1 MVDQEGLQGLAE
13 VLDEMEPI
21 DHLHGIG
28 RAPANAIRVQVAP
41 ITADHRNRRM
51 LGEPCRDAGGRAVR
65 QQVDDTM
72 CRQIDEDG
80 AIAMTSPPGPLVYP
94 NDLEGWGVGHRGCP
108 HQPEQGRWTGREL
121 QAGREPGPCLPAQRH
136 ANGPED
142 CHQSMGFA
150 SIGRDEFRQALGED
164 PTPAGP
170 IAAEEFPHGQLDT
183 DGPRTPGKVRQAA
196 LIAAMH

>member
-1 MVDQEGLQGLAE
+1 MHGLIDGDPAGVLGRPLAVRPRGFGAPAPASVHKRDEDRASSRPERHRRPERGVLERWSVVDQKGLQGLAE

-28 RAPANAIRVQVAP
+28 RAPANAIRIQVAP

-94 NDLEGWGVGHRGCP
+94 NDLEGWGVGHQGCP
-108 HQPEQGRWTGREL
+108 HQPE
-121 QAGREPGPCLPAQRH
+121 
-136 ANGPED
+136 
-142 CHQSMGFA
+142 
-150 SIGRDEFRQALGED
+150 
-164 PTPAGP
+164 
-170 IAAEEFPHGQLDT
+170 
-183 DGPRTPGKVRQAA
+183 
-196 LIAAMH
+196 